1 MPSLN
6 ERNIFI
12 STTGGVCAAEAST
25 GEQQPPGAE
34 TQVQHFVSVLHPRTL
49 LGVVFVK
56 DLFLDRL
63 QVTPGNLTPVK
74 TVGPLTDVD
83 VIKLRP
89 CERKQVSLS
98 RSLFF
103 KTVFSVGC
111 SYTKLLVTYNM
122 ESASFTPGK

>member
-1 MPSLN
+1 M
-6 ERNIFI
+6 
-12 STTGGVCAAEAST
+12 STKGDVCATEAST

-34 TQVQHFVSVLHPRTL
+34 TQVQDFVSVLHRRTFV
-49 LGVVFVK
+49 GVVFFI
-56 DLFLDRL
+56 DLFLDQL
-63 QVTPGNLTPVK
+63 QVIPENLTPMK

-98 RSLFF
+98 RSLFI
-103 KTVFSVGC
+103 KTVFSSVC

-122 ESASFTPGK
+122 ESTSFTRDK